1 MRYLVGKKWF
11 LTLVALVGLLTIA
24 PAAKADPFLLGTV
37 PVAPGG
43 SVVPGLVAPASPGV
57 FLGSQSSTVGGTL
70 SFTLVTQVF
79 REAGGTLD
87 FYYQITVGA
96 SSDPVARLTTIN
108 FTGTATQVGFRTD
121 GASLSPPGGFVN
133 GTVLPTLA
141 DRNAAGNLVGFSFG
155 APIAPGFTSVV
166 FVISTDATTFNTGFN
181 TLTGVAGGTF
191 TVSGFAPVAPVA
203 PVPEPATVLLL
214 GTGLVG
220 VAAKVRK
227 RRKVSRDEEA

>member
-43 SVVPGLVAPASPGV
+43 SVVPGLVAPGSPGV

-87 FYYQITVGA
+87 FYYQITVVA
-96 SSDPVARLTTIN
+96 SSDPVARLTTI
-108 FTGTATQVGFRTD
+108 T
-121 GASLSPPGGFVN
+121 
-133 GTVLPTLA
+133 LPDT
-141 DRNAAGNLVGFSFG
+141 
-155 APIAPGFTSVV
+155 
-166 FVISTDATTFNTGFN
+166 
-181 TLTGVAGGTF
+181 
-191 TVSGFAPVAPVA
+191 
-203 PVPEPATVLLL
+203 
-214 GTGLVG
+214 
-220 VAAKVRK
+220 
-227 RRKVSRDEEA
+227 